1 MDKLAY
7 HYNKKKLPAKTE
19 GKYLYYYPCADVE
32 TAPVQMG
39 GRGFIT
45 IEVTDKEWEA
55 LIELDRIE
63 YNNEHK
69 YVRHTHI
76 LPDEDDE
83 ISIEEQEQLHS
94 DETPIPIATA
104 DKMDKQAQFLKLSES
119 DQQIFNL
126 LKVGN
131 QKEVAKQLGV
141 TQGYVSMAKQR
152 AQFNLDYIEY
162 RDAVKTND
170 SEYIWKCWNMFER
183 KLKMPLFA
191 DVELEFILSR
201 FNPKDIQHFFHWY
214 YSFGE
219 FIRFSLAYYI
229 YNERDI
235 QKDLTYYMTN
245 ASDQEIA
252 WFKENYINE
261 PVLVQIVY
269 IRLITEFER
278 RRQSWLKSS
287 SKAIDGLLTAI
298 EKLAKKVNMPPEQF
312 YMEKVYPIIATIR
325 NRRHKEYYRF
335 YTGKKLLK

>member
-1 MDKLAY
+1 
-7 HYNKKKLPAKTE
+7 
-19 GKYLYYYPCADVE
+19 
-32 TAPVQMG
+32 
-39 GRGFIT
+39 
-45 IEVTDKEWEA
+45 
-55 LIELDRIE
+55 
-63 YNNEHK
+63 
-69 YVRHTHI
+69 
-76 LPDEDDE
+76 
-83 ISIEEQEQLHS
+83 
-94 DETPIPIATA
+94 
-104 DKMDKQAQFLKLSES
+104 
-119 DQQIFNL
+119 
-126 LKVGN
+126 
-131 QKEVAKQLGV
+131 
-141 TQGYVSMAKQR
+141 MAKQR
-152 AQFNLDYIEY
+152 AQYNLDYLEY
-162 RDAVKTND
+162 NDAVKTND

-229 YNERDI
+229 YNEKDI

-245 ASDQEIA
+245 ASDQELA

-278 RRQSWLKSS
+278 RRQSGLKSS

-298 EKLAKKVNMPPEQF
+298 EKLAKEVNMPPEQF